1 MPEAELRKVESA
13 NKALDRSYRIVRS
26 HIVFNPGRKKTGLVP
41 TLADLECAIRHEQN
55 RTSTS
60 KNRHSC
66 PASSGSSWVSKARLR
81 YACQVVATS
90 LVLICMT
97 GALFCT
103 VRITASRSTKEKQ
116 MDLGLKGKNAV
127 VLGGTRGIGRAIA
140 GTLAAEG
147 AGVAVCARN
156 AEQVA
161 STVAELKA
169 LGVKATGAAVD
180 ITDAAAL
187 KSWISDAA
195 KELGSI
201 DLLFSNAGA
210 MAQGGDAASWQQNFQ
225 LDVLGA
231 VNAFEAARPFL
242 EASGEK
248 NGDAGFVLISSVS
261 AAQADSAGSYGPI
274 KAALVHM
281 AKGLARQYAGKKI
294 RVNVVSPGT
303 VYFKGG
309 VWHMVEQNA
318 PKRYS
323 DTLARN
329 PTGRMATPQEIAN
342 AAVFLASPASSFT
355 TGSNLVVDGA
365 ISNRVNF

>member
-1 MPEAELRKVESA
+1 
-13 NKALDRSYRIVRS
+13 
-26 HIVFNPGRKKTGLVP
+26 
-41 TLADLECAIRHEQN
+41 
-55 RTSTS
+55 
-60 KNRHSC
+60 
-66 PASSGSSWVSKARLR
+66 
-81 YACQVVATS
+81 
-90 LVLICMT
+90 
-97 GALFCT
+97 
-103 VRITASRSTKEKQ
+103 
-116 MDLGLKGKNAV
+116 MDLGLKGRNAV

-140 GTLAAEG
+140 GTLAGEG

-156 AEQVA
+156 ADQVA

-169 LGVKATGAAVD
+169 MGVKATGAAVD

-195 KELGSI
+195 QELGSI

-210 MAQGGDAASWQQNFQ
+210 MAQGGDAASWEQNFR

-231 VNAFEAARPFL
+231 VNAFEAARPYL

-248 NGDAGFVLISSVS
+248 SGNAAFVLISSVS
-261 AAQADSAGSYGPI
+261 AAQADTASSYGPI

-281 AKGLARQYAGKKI
+281 AKGLARQYAAKKI

-309 VWHMVEQNA
+309 VWNMVEENA
-318 PKRYS
+318 PKRYA
-323 DTLARN
+323 DALARN

-355 TGSNLVVDGA
+355 TGSNLIVDGA